1 LKQPHGYAQLFAA
14 ILEQL
19 KVLEVAGQADVPEY
33 GLLELDARLNKV
45 AVQIEGRDLAREV
58 RVGGLQPVDVVLVF
72 LHDFDEPLHISGFLQ
87 LTNFAFLHDTELCD
101 VYDFH
106 VEFRGFL
113 DLLLQITWKK
123 KSTIRCGRMRLCS
136 FGSEYFFHLGVVQ
149 PRHDVCDGL
158 QWHNFRVRHARRQL
172 VGETKCTLHVKV
184 SCDIVELHLI
194 HQDTLVSNPVHADVL
209 VYLLRS
215 KCFVQDGVSVDA
227 IMLEQT
233 VSIETGRVEQS
244 EDWTAAVT
252 HFKHD
257 GVDNAVVWNNVAQAV
272 LHFCGV
278 QHV

>member
-123 KSTIRCGRMRLCS
+123 KINYSMWTHASLLVW
-136 FGSEYFFHLGVVQ
+136 FGIFLSSWC
-149 PRHDVCDGL
+149 RSAS
-158 QWHNFRVRHARRQL
+158 ARRL
-172 VGETKCTLHVKV
+172 
-184 SCDIVELHLI
+184 
-194 HQDTLVSNPVHADVL
+194 
-209 VYLLRS
+209 
-215 KCFVQDGVSVDA
+215 
-227 IMLEQT
+227 
-233 VSIETGRVEQS
+233 
-244 EDWTAAVT
+244 
-252 HFKHD
+252 
-257 GVDNAVVWNNVAQAV
+257 
-272 LHFCGV
+272 
-278 QHV
+278 